1 MTTEASPR
9 LGVRIATSTS
19 RTQFTRGDAMLF
31 HRSYAP
37 RRRRQSSKV
46 ERHARPGMQQ
56 FSPRPYRG
64 WTFQLVRRQ
73 LGMTVS
79 RKLYGV
85 IIFDPEE
92 QRRAYLDPFASAT
105 AARLAAEAWIDQA
118 LRRRAWGPDDIAGH
132 TARPASRPQPRRS
145 RLPSGT

>member
-1 MTTEASPR
+1 
-9 LGVRIATSTS
+9 
-19 RTQFTRGDAMLF
+19 MLF

-37 RRRRQSSKV
+37 RGQRRSAKV

-79 RKLYGV
+79 RTLYGV
-85 IIFDPEE
+85 IIYDPDE
-92 QRRAYLDPFASAT
+92 QRVAYLDPFAAAT
-105 AARLAAEAWIDQA
+105 RARLAAETWIDQTI
-118 LRRRAWGPDDIAGH
+118 RRRGWGPADVAGR
-132 TARPASRPQPRRS
+132 TARRATGKSHPARIDLRARRAS
-145 RLPSGT
+145 ESDH